1 MSAQALA
8 NGSLAIGSND
18 TDGTGDGGPIVATG
32 ADRGTAIGTGA
43 SVLAAGVDAIAFGT
57 AATAGGANS
66 IALGKTSAASGGNSI
81 AMGSASTARGVRR
94 TAVGTWSHAAAPDAV
109 AHGNSTEERRGGKE

>member
-18 TDGTGDGGPIVATG
+18 ADSTGEGGPTVAAG
-32 ADRGTAIGTGA
+32 ADRGPAIGTGA

-57 AATAGGANS
+57 APKAGGANS
-66 IALGKTSAASGGNSI
+66 IALGKTSPANRNSEGSGKRVAGQVAPSGG
-81 AMGSASTARGVRR
+81 TQ
-94 TAVGTWSHAAAPDAV
+94 P
-109 AHGNSTEERRGGKE
+109 KQQ